1 MALTSRLLPVGD
13 YQVTNQFDEYTLQ
26 NSSYAA
32 SFNGSQ
38 YLSTPNSNAFALTGN
53 FTIECWAY
61 FNNFS
66 DYRTV
71 IGMYPNGAYSGEW
84 LFQHIT
90 GTNKMGFYVTTV
102 GSITSGPT
110 TLSTNTWYHIAMV
123 RSGTTI
129 TAYINGVSQ
138 GTLTSSATIG
148 YNNGP
153 LYIGAPQNIGTAR
166 MNGFISNVRIVN
178 GTALYT
184 SAFTPP
190 LSPLTAISNTSFLT
204 CQNPTIIDNS
214 TNALTITNNGTAVTT
229 NFASSVFYNG
239 SGSFNGSSQWL
250 NFTGNT
256 SMQLSSGDFTI
267 ECFFY
272 LTGYAGNSSG
282 YYQGNII
289 NNCNNSN
296 GMEFEL
302 YGSATTWD
310 GVTFYAKNSGGTVTT
325 NVSTA
330 FSFSLRTWYHIA
342 AVKSGST
349 LTIYVNGTAIT
360 SGSSGAWNE
369 GTGWNIGSLRTT
381 GYFYYF
387 PGFISNLRVVKG
399 SALYTRAFI
408 PPTSKLSAVSGTSLL
423 TLQSPT
429 IIDNSTNAFTITNN
443 GSVVV
448 QSSPNFV
455 QTKSKQFSDGTIQM
469 FNDIDEY
476 TLPNSV
482 YATQFNGSNQNL
494 LISGSTALDF
504 AGGDFTIECWI
515 YVPSGAHTSSSGM
528 IINRAGGLNI
538 AWAEYEIYVNNGG
551 IYWAASLNNT
561 GYDIGGENATGYIG
575 AYTNNTWTHIAI
587 TRSGNVYKG
596 FVNGTQGYTQTIT
609 GSLYAAGTARGLAIG
624 SNYVTTWGV
633 NANISTPYN
642 GYISNLR
649 IVKGTALYTSNFTP
663 SIFPL
668 IAIPNTQL
676 LTCQNPTIIDNSTNA
691 FTITN
696 NNTAITTYVPS
707 KFYTASFNGS
717 NQYLTAAANAG
728 FSFGTGDFTVECW
741 IRTPAFT
748 NTYGRI
754 IVDARPISTNGP
766 YWIFGLGNTG
776 IPVFYPLVT
785 GTFIGG
791 STSVATNTWVHLAAT
806 RSSGTL
812 RLFVNGVSA
821 ATPITGNVDD
831 VSSSGSG
838 FRIGLNAHA
847 SVGGFAAETLWN
859 GNISN
864 LRVVKGTALYT
875 ADFTPPTIQ
884 LTAVSG
890 TSLLTFNSPTII
902 DNSGNGI
909 SLTNNGTVIT
919 QSPASFIQ
927 TKSRLF
933 SDGVLQ
939 VANSFDEYTISVLN
953 IDYLVAAGG
962 GGGAGW
968 GLNVGGAG
976 GGAGGLL
983 TGSTTLSKSTTYTV
997 VIGSGGATAGRD
1009 ASGGN
1014 GSDSSF
1020 TGTGISVT
1028 SKGGGRGGFWNNEAG
1043 NGGSGGGST
1052 GGAGT
1057 VAGKG
1062 VYPGSSYLDAPR
1074 QGYDGALGSGNLG
1087 YTASTGGGG
1096 GGAGGAGSGST
1107 GGAGVA
1113 SSISGTSVTYC
1124 AGGSGGSYSSASPGS
1139 AALGCGGRG
1148 ATGNNSEYG
1157 GSGVVIIRFPN
1168 SFPDPS
1174 STTGSPTVTN
1184 TGGYKIYQ
1192 WTSSGSITF

>member
-13 YQVTNQFDEYTLQ
+13 YQVTNQFDEYTLS
-26 NSSYAA
+26 NSVYAA
-32 SFNGSQ
+32 SFTSSAQ
-38 YLSTPNSNAFALTGN
+38 SITSSPNANFNFGTGN
-53 FTIECWAY
+53 FTIECW
-61 FNNFS
+61 
-66 DYRTV
+66 V
-71 IGMYPNGAYSGEW
+71 YP
-84 LFQHIT
+84 
-90 GTNKMGFYVTTV
+90 TTV
-102 GSITSGPT
+102 GGGTINRIYSQEN
-110 TLSTNTWYHIAMV
+110 STNAVCFREGLGNVLEAFFRFGSSTVVTLTGSAGLTLNTWQHIALT
-123 RSGTTI
+123 RNGSIFTL
-129 TAYINGVSQ
+129 YKNGVSI
-138 GTLTSSATIG
+138 GTLSNGGAINVSSPVICIT
-148 YNNGP
+148 NGGSEAYYG
-153 LYIGAPQNIGTAR
+153 LIT
-166 MNGFISNVRIVN
+166 NVRVV
-178 GTALYT
+178 T
-184 SAFTPP
+184 SLVYSANFTPP
-190 LSPLTAISNTSFLT
+190 TSPLTAIPNTQLLT
-204 CQNPTIIDNS
+204 CQNSTIVDNS
-214 TNALTITNNGTAVTT
+214 SNALTISNNGSVTT
-229 NFASSVFYNG
+229 TNIFSSFYRG
-239 SGSFNGSSQWL
+239 LFNGSSTSLQTTTTALTGTWTVEFWAYHTSFGGAEGQGYVFNGTTSSNSNRVQL
-250 NFTGNT
+250 GVSTSGAPYSYVEQITTNNFTVSSPT
-256 SMQLSSGDFTI
+256 LLS
-267 ECFFY
+267 
-272 LTGYAGNSSG
+272 LN
-282 YYQGNII
+282 
-289 NNCNNSN
+289 
-296 GMEFEL
+296 
-302 YGSATTWD
+302 
-310 GVTFYAKNSGGTVTT
+310 
-325 NVSTA
+325 
-330 FSFSLRTWYHIA
+330 TWYHLA
-342 AVKSGST
+342 FVSDSST
-349 LTIYVNGTAIT
+349 IKIYINGTLAVSGNIT
-360 SGSSGAWNE
+360 QTPSPGTNFYIGFLRSSGVLQYFN
-369 GTGWNIGSLRTT
+369 
-381 GYFYYF
+381 GYM
-387 PGFISNLRVVKG
+387 SNFR
-399 SALYTRAFI
+399 YTRTVVYAANFT
-408 PPTSKLSAVSGTSLL
+408 PPTRQLTAVAGTSLL

-429 IIDNSTNAFTITNN
+429 IVDNSGNGLSITNN
-443 GSVVV
+443 GTVTVSN
-448 QSSPNFV
+448 PIWAN
-455 QTKSKQFSDGTIQM
+455 TLKREFSDGTVQT
-469 FNDIDEY
+469 FSDIDEY

-538 AWAEYEIYVNNGG
+538 AWAEYEIYVNNGS

-707 KFYTASFNGS
+707 KFYTALFNGS

-754 IVDARPISTNGP
+754 IVDTRPISTNGS
-766 YWIFGLGNTG
+766 YWLFGLDNTG
-776 IPVFYPLVT
+776 KPVFYPLIT

-821 ATPITGNVDD
+821 ATPITGNVDN

-875 ADFTPPTIQ
+875 ADFTPPTTQ

-927 TKSRLF
+927 TKSKLF

-1052 GGAGT
+1052 GGVNT
-1057 VAGKG
+1057 VVGKG
-1062 VYPGSSYLDAPR
+1062 VYPGSTYLDAPR
-1074 QGYDGALGSGNLG
+1074 QGYDGALGSGNIG

-1107 GGAGVA
+1107 GGAGVV